1 MYELTYTELD
11 FVAGCTH
18 TWKTELPKD
27 VLDQAVEWLH
37 EKGITDITIT
47 EVDK

>member
-11 FVAGCTH
+11 LVAGCTR

-47 EVDK
+47 EVDR

>member
-1 MYELTYTELD
+1 MYELTYSEFD
-11 FVAGCTH
+11 VNGFSH

-47 EVDK
+47 EVNK